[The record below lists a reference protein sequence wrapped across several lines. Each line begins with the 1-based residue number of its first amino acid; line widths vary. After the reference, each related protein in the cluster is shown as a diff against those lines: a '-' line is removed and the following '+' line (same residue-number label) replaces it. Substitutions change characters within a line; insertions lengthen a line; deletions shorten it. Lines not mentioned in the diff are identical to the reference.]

1 MTVDLESKIN
11 GITDDLADLVRNLD
25 EKKAALQA
33 QDKLNLLNDK
43 RRKGDGL
50 EKSRQDLLDQI
61 EALKRAKE
69 EALAGNGIGGVS
81 DKVLKAIEDRQAALE
96 KQLNELD
103 NLRRTK
109 QDQEREKDKLEK
121 QLKWL
126 VVKNNRYDD
135 EIGRLQDEKE
145 TLADQV
151 GDLEQLL

>member
-109 QDQEREKDKLEK
+109 QD
-121 QLKWL
+121 
-126 VVKNNRYDD
+126 
-135 EIGRLQDEKE
+135 
-145 TLADQV
+145 
-151 GDLEQLL
+151 